1 MIQDTTTVTYIGVI
15 FFKGVGEIRE
25 YESDSVPW
33 YVCVCVFCKQLA
45 FMMCELRGYQTAI
58 AELLALGWALV
69 VSEQGPSPDM
79 SPEVVAALLVNARRC
94 AKSSK

>member
-1 MIQDTTTVTYIGVI
+1 
-15 FFKGVGEIRE
+15 
-25 YESDSVPW
+25 
-33 YVCVCVFCKQLA
+33 
-45 FMMCELRGYQTAI
+45 MMCELRGYQTAI

>member
-1 MIQDTTTVTYIGVI
+1 M
-15 FFKGVGEIRE
+15 
-25 YESDSVPW
+25 
-33 YVCVCVFCKQLA
+33 CVCVCKQLA

-69 VSEQGPSPDM
+69 VAEQGPSPDM